1 MRKRHLLSYPMIPF
15 CFRRSLAVRLAGL
28 LFIQGV
34 TMDELQA
41 QEAKSIPGMIAEYEA
56 KVRANTMKIIEAKTE
71 EEKSQYRA
79 TVPSAAP
86 YAARVLAAVESSTST
101 GEPVAGIIW
110 LLTQAAGTAESEKAL
125 ELLKNRYASA
135 AGIAPAVK
143 ALEYRTLEQAGP
155 VLDAIVK
162 TNAHAEEK
170 AAALYALGMLH
181 FRQMEAAVDPA
192 VAEAA
197 KNKASDLFQEL
208 VATYPQT
215 LVQGLPL
222 ADQAGKM
229 LFEMSNLSVGS
240 PVPEI
245 SGQDIDG
252 QAFKISDYRGKHVV
266 LVFWGGW
273 CHACHGLLPMVNSL
287 THDVREK
294 KLPVEVLGINTD
306 LPSEAKA
313 AYAQYQVNFRNWS
326 DGTTSGPIT
335 SLFNLRQFPTLYL
348 IGPDGRIELKQTSV
362 EAVRERLKLL
372 EGK

>member
-1 MRKRHLLSYPMIPF
+1 MGARHLLSYPMIPF

-34 TMDELQA
+34 TMDGLPA
-41 QEAKSIPGMIAEYEA
+41 QEATSIPGMIAEYEA

-71 EEKSQYRA
+71 EEKAQYRA

-101 GEPVAGIIW
+101 DEPVAGIIW

-162 TNAHAEEK
+162 TNTHAEEK

-192 VAEAA
+192 VAAAA

-252 QAFKISDYRGKHVV
+252 QTFKISDYRGKHVV

-294 KLPVEVLGINTD
+294 KLQVEVLGINTD

>member
-1 MRKRHLLSYPMIPF
+1 MD
-15 CFRRSLAVRLAGL
+15 GL
-28 LFIQGV
+28 P
-34 TMDELQA
+34 A
-41 QEAKSIPGMIAEYEA
+41 QEATSIPGMIAEYES

-71 EEKSQYRA
+71 EEKAQFRA

-86 YAARVLAAVESSTST
+86 YAARVLAAVESSSST
-101 GEPVAGIIW
+101 DEPVAGIIW

-143 ALEYRTLEQAGP
+143 ALEYRTLEEAEP

-162 TNAHAEEK
+162 SNTHAEEK

-245 SGQDIDG
+245 SGQDIEG

-287 THDVREK
+287 THDAREK

-372 EGK
+372 EAK